1 MKENKSEQYT
11 FAPEEKQILEILAS
25 FEEELGEKLQ
35 ESNKTLECVRFY
47 TGFTF
52 GGEAIEG
59 LENVFITVEKD
70 NDGNI
75 TYNLYSTKM
84 QKIFSMDPKGEILE
98 SIKDLEKTLGKFK
111 IEGLMQENEKEK
123 GRLKGI
129 SEKTNSKEIEEKL
142 KENKEQEKSEKKLE
156 EQIDEQLKE
165 QGQDLEISYYR
176 EITDNNLD
184 ERMKT
189 DFSKYEEKGMAYSKK
204 LNAFVL
210 VGKKDGK
217 TELVEGFEPAK
228 PTMKTVISIDE
239 KGKEIEKKVP
249 YALMKTNNPDKEMSI
264 TIGQYGYIEAG
275 TIDRLPCD
283 KRIEMQQEEAGET
296 SAGRTDRKLESA
308 VRAEGTQGLHNWVHE
323 HEEMLE
329 EMKKDENIEKENL
342 EEEIYN
348 GGEHTYTDS
357 EERLIEYAAQHRAKM
372 SVEGFK
378 EILKEIPEK
387 GDIGKRIDD
396 AVEIAEEEAR
406 GSSGY

>member
-142 KENKEQEKSEKKLE
+142 KGNKEQEKSEKKLE

>member
-11 FAPEEKQILEILAS
+11 FALEEKQILEILAS

-142 KENKEQEKSEKKLE
+142 KGNKEQEKSEKKLE

-249 YALMKTNNPDKEMSI
+249 YALMKTKNPDKEMSI

-275 TIDRLPCD
+275 TIDRLPCG

-296 SAGRTDRKLESA
+296 SAGRTDRKLEAA
-308 VRAEGTQGLHNWVHE
+308 VRAEGTQGLHDWVHA

-329 EMKKDENIEKENL
+329 EMENGENIKDEDLK
-342 EEEIYN
+342 EEIYN

-357 EERLIEYAAQHRAKM
+357 EER
-372 SVEGFK
+372 
-378 EILKEIPEK
+378 
-387 GDIGKRIDD
+387 
-396 AVEIAEEEAR
+396 
-406 GSSGY
+406 